1 MVFLCMAAATTLAVS
16 STTVAF
22 AGDKSGFK
30 TSRPAFMTQGGIAG
44 VQITPLLTVGD
55 TLSSGYRFES
65 IPDGISLKRKGQ
77 DRVDL
82 FVNHETGKAPFPWNI
97 NGGNTETNA
106 ENDFDNSQVSK
117 LTLSRATAGVLSGSF
132 AISSELGYQR
142 FCSNY
147 LATRR
152 EDFSRPILF
161 TNEESPD
168 YVWRQEDSW
177 PPLPIGHPDEKE
189 AGLVVAYDPA
199 SGKQTPIH
207 GMGRHNH
214 ENSVPI
220 PGYGHPVVLSGDDT
234 FTSGALTGVA
244 GTPDQLAQSQLYSY
258 IAKNT
263 NDVLKDRGDLW
274 AFVSDNPAIDDYYDI
289 QPGSGTQV
297 SGHFIKVP
305 RNIATGLDDDG
316 SELQA
321 EDVGFPEPPN
331 NGSWQPEPRHQGP
344 NPVPGVDGP
353 QWVLQHWSDINNVFE
368 FVRVEDIAYDKRPG
382 MGKTVYIA
390 DSGRG
395 RTGIG
400 PEVSGP
406 VTFPFRSTNGRVWK
420 MVFDEDDP
428 TEVTSLSV
436 FVEGDDNVVKTPTEI
451 HQPDNLETTPNGLLV
466 TEDPGSSQQFPF
478 SPTGDPP
485 SEPNATTARLWYVPI
500 ANPAAAQVAA
510 KVDQSQDG
518 PAGGDVDGRSPGAW
532 GAWEST
538 GVVDA
543 SRWLGPGA
551 FLINVQAHTLWIE
564 KEPGEDNF
572 APPGPDF
579 MYKREGG
586 QLLLIRIPGG

>member
-1 MVFLCMAAATTLAVS
+1 
-16 STTVAF
+16 
-22 AGDKSGFK
+22 
-30 TSRPAFMTQGGIAG
+30 
-44 VQITPLLTVGD
+44 
-55 TLSSGYRFES
+55 
-65 IPDGISLKRKGQ
+65 LKRKGQ

-82 FVNHETGKAPFPWNI
+82 FVNHETGKVPFPWNV
-97 NGGNTETNA
+97 NGGNTELNA

-132 AISSELGYQR
+132 AIGSELGYQR

-147 LATRR
+147 LATRG
-152 EDFSRPILF
+152 EGFSRPILF

-189 AGLVVAYDPA
+189 AGLVIAYDPA

-214 ENSVPI
+214 ENSVPV
-220 PGYGHPVVLSGDDT
+220 PGYGKPVVLSGDDT
-234 FTSGALTGVA
+234 FTSGPLTGVA
-244 GTPDQLAQSQLYSY
+244 GTPNQFAQSQLYSY

-274 AFVSDNPAIDDYYDI
+274 AFVSDNPAIDDYYDV

-305 RNIATGLDDDG
+305 RNIATGLNEDG
-316 SELQA
+316 SEIQA

-353 QWVLQHWSDINNVFE
+353 QWVLNHWSDVNNVFQ

-382 MGKTVYIA
+382 MGNVVYIA

-395 RTGIG
+395 RTAAQ
-400 PEVSGP
+400 SLD
-406 VTFPFRSTNGRVWK
+406 TPFRSTNGRLWK
-420 MVFDEDDP
+420 MVFDKDDP
-428 TEVTSLSV
+428 TKVTALSV
-436 FVEGDDNVVKTPTEI
+436 FVEGDDNPVKTLSEI

-466 TEDPGSSQQFPF
+466 TEDPGSSQQFSF

-485 SEPNATTARLWYVPI
+485 SEPNATTARLWHVPL
-500 ANPAAAQVAA
+500 AGEAGKAVAA

-518 PAGGDVDGRSPGAW
+518 PAGGDVDGRAPGNW

-543 SRWLGPGA
+543 SRWFGAGA

-572 APPGPDF
+572 APAGPDF